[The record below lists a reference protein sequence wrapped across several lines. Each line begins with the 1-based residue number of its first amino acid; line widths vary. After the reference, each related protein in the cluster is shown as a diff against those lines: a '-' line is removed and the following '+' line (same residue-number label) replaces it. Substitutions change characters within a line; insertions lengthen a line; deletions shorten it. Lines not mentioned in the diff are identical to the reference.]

1 MPRFIFCFLI
11 ATLHPINTVEEHS
24 TFNLRG
30 IGSNPAA
37 GAGKEKMLKF
47 IFSFLIAWSHPIST
61 VEECLTLNLRGIGSN
76 PATGALKEK
85 MLNFFQFFD
94 CMVTPN

>member
-1 MPRFIFCFLI
+1 MPKFQFFI
-11 ATLHPINTVEEHS
+11 AWLHPISTAEEHS

-37 GAGKEKMLKF
+37 GA
-47 IFSFLIAWSHPIST
+47 S
-61 VEECLTLNLRGIGSN
+61 
-76 PATGALKEK
+76 KEK
-85 MLNFFQFFD
+85 MLNFFQYFD